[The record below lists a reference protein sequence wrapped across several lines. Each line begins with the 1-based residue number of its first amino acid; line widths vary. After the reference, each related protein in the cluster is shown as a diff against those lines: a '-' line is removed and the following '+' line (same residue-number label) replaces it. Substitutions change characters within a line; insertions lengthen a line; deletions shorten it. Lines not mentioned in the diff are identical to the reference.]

1 MKSRLEKVLDK
12 MPNKKVDLKAHKVDL
27 SIVEDIQNAYDSFR
41 NSYDEASYLAY
52 EWGDEIIEAYEDFR
66 LKYNLDDYIVNGNTR
81 YLEEAGENM
90 QGLVG
95 EFENKANDLGI
106 DPAELIQGYDEI
118 IFMVENYKNL
128 NKDAQDKN
136 REVTQ
141 YTGMPNFWS

>member
-27 SIVEDIQNAYDSFR
+27 SIVDDIANEAEFLRD
-41 NSYDEASYLAY
+41 SYDEASYLAY

-66 LKYNLDDYIVNGNTR
+66 MKYNLDDYIVNGNTR
-81 YLEEAGENM
+81 YLEENGENM

-95 EFENKANDLGI
+95 ELENKANDLGI

-118 IFMVENYKNL
+118 IFMVDNYKNL
-128 NKDAQDKN
+128 NKDAEDKN
-136 REVTQ
+136 REVTS
-141 YTGMPNFWS
+141 YTGMPNFLT